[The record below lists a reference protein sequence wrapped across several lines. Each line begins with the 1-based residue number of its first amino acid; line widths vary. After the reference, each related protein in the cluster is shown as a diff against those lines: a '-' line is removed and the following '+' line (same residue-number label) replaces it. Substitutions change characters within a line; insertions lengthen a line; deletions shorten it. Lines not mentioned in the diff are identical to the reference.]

1 MDTQS
6 SHIDELSGLYNRR
19 YLKEKE
25 IPVLKVSVENE
36 VPFSLAWLD
45 LDHFKEVNDVH
56 GHIKGD
62 EVIREFAQF
71 LRDSLRNSDILIRY
85 GGDEFICIL
94 PNTTRQDTLWIYRR
108 ILNSCR
114 EKKIGGLNIMM
125 SIGIATHPD
134 DGTDIDELL
143 QIADAALYDAKR
155 SGRGRIRTKGR
166 KHVEIPMKAFVN
178 RIEEKEQLN
187 RLLAESKNQIKATIV
202 KGNIGIGKTR
212 VVKEAL
218 SQLKETEVL
227 WCDCLSLTENIA
239 YYPIRELMKYRI
251 RRSGVDLIQKMSLVY
266 RIEIGKLVPEVMEG
280 IETEVEDIERVVDKY
295 RLYESVRQ
303 IMEAGEQTKIVVID
317 NIQWIDKDSIEVMK
331 YLFRS
336 LRDSPMT
343 CIFMYRVEEKTK
355 ILEDF
360 IVHISRENDIRQIE
374 LRPFSLSEVKASVK
388 SIIGEEPD
396 KGLIEYA
403 MRVSGGNPYYIEEIM
418 RELVEDDYLM
428 IKDDNWKFKEPD
440 AEIVPKSIEGITMQ
454 KYDSLSKEAQ
464 NVLKVASAIG
474 WFDIEIIRGITGY
487 NESHIIGLIE
497 GVSRLGMT
505 KEREGEVIFKEE
517 LCRNAIY
524 KEKVEGLR
532 KHILHRKIA
541 KLIEKQSEERKKERL
556 EELAFHY
563 YRGQD
568 TEKGISYCVKAGDTA
583 RDNYANRQAIK
594 YYTWAIELFDKNKS
608 TEKMDVWIDCLLRR
622 AILLTRTGD
631 SESAMKDLE
640 EGLKSARAIKDKKRE
655 ISVSYQK
662 ALIHLEA
669 NKCREAIKE
678 AQGFRALSEEI
689 NEKTRIACALD
700 IIASAHSL
708 LGEQEKAMEFNTE
721 ALNIFRQIKESTG
734 EAGILNNIGIIHYE
748 LAEFDRALHFFEDA
762 LNIAR
767 KVGEKTF
774 IGNTLGN
781 IGNVHSEL
789 ENYAAASQF
798 HKESIEIAREVGNRL
813 SEGLFLI
820 NYAADY
826 IALGKY
832 KTALKTYKDAL
843 EILREI
849 GHKHFEAKC
858 LNGIGNVHSHM
869 GDYNTALRHYES
881 VHVLLE
887 QDKHT
892 TEYANNLL
900 DMGNLYLALNRKKK
914 AEGLINKAYGMAK
927 ELGSKKLLSS
937 TLIALCD
944 LHLENR
950 ELEKFEKSMDEL
962 KVLQERLKLKG
973 IRGQIKTLS
982 GRYYIETK
990 DFEKMNDC
998 LDEALHIFE
1007 GLDDHL
1013 NIGKVYFYMGIA
1025 ALAMHSKSI
1034 CHNKLSKS
1042 LGIFDSL
1049 GANGWKKR
1057 AEKALALSQ
1066 SGC

>member
-1 MDTQS
+1 MDKQL
-6 SHIDELSGLYNRR
+6 SHTDDLSGLYNRR

-25 IPVLKVSVENE
+25 IPILKASIKKN
-36 VPFSLAWLD
+36 VPFSLAWFD
-45 LDHFKEVNDVH
+45 LDHFKEVNDIH

-71 LRDSLRNSDILIRY
+71 LRDSLRNTDILIRY

-94 PNTTRQDTLWIYRR
+94 PNTTQQDAAWICQR
-108 ILNSCR
+108 ILNSCK
-114 EKKIGGLNIMM
+114 EKEIGGLNIMM
-125 SIGIATHPD
+125 SIGIAAHPD

-155 SGRGRIRTKGR
+155 SGRGRIRTKSK
-166 KHVEIPMKAFVN
+166 KHAEIPMKAFVN

-187 RLLAESKNQIKATIV
+187 RLIMQDKNQIRVAIV

-212 VVKEAL
+212 LVKEAL
-218 SQLKETEVL
+218 SRLKKTGVV

-239 YYPIRELMKYRI
+239 YYPIRELIKYRI

-266 RIEIGKLVPEVMEG
+266 RIELGKLVPEAMEG

-303 IMEAGEQTKIVVID
+303 VMEAGEQTKIVVID

-343 CIFMYRVEEKTK
+343 FVLMYRVEEKTR

-360 IVHISRENDIRQIE
+360 IAHISRENDTRQIE
-374 LRPFSLSEVKASVK
+374 LKPFAPSEVKASVQ

-403 MRVSGGNPYYIEEIM
+403 MRVSGGNPYYIEEIV
-418 RELVEDDYLM
+418 RDLVEYDYLM
-428 IKDDNWKFKEPD
+428 IKEDNWIFKEPD
-440 AEIVPKSIEGITMQ
+440 VEIVPKSIEGITIQ

-464 NVLKVASAIG
+464 DVLKVASTIG

-505 KEREGEVIFKEE
+505 KERDGEVIFKEE
-517 LCRNAIY
+517 LSRNAIY
-524 KEKVEGLR
+524 RRKVEGPR
-532 KHILHRKIA
+532 KRILHRKIA
-541 KLIEKQSEERKKERL
+541 ELIEKQSKERKKERL

-563 YRGQD
+563 YRSQD
-568 TEKGISYCVKAGDTA
+568 AKRGISYCVKAGDMA
-583 RDNYANRQAIK
+583 RDKYANRQAIK

-622 AILLTRTGD
+622 AMLLTLTGD

-640 EGLKSARAIKDKKRE
+640 EGLKCARAIKDKKRE
-655 ISVSYQK
+655 ITVSYHK
-662 ALIHLEA
+662 SLILLQVR
-669 NKCREAIKE
+669 KCREAIKE
-678 AQGFRALSEEI
+678 AQSFRSLSEEI
-689 NEKTRIACALD
+689 NDKTRIAVALD
-700 IIASAHSL
+700 VLSSAHSI
-708 LGEQEKAMEFNTE
+708 LGEQDKAMEFNAE
-721 ALNIFRQIKESTG
+721 ALDIFRQLKNSAG

-748 LAEFDRALHFFEDA
+748 LAEFDRALQFFEDA

-767 KVGEKTF
+767 KIGEKIF
-774 IGNTLGN
+774 VGNTLGN

-820 NYAADY
+820 SYAADY

-832 KTALKTYKDAL
+832 ETALKTHKDAL
-843 EILREI
+843 EILRET
-849 GHKHFEAKC
+849 GHKYLEGRC
-858 LNGIGNVHSHM
+858 LNGIGNVHSCM
-869 GDYNTALRHYES
+869 GDYNTALKRYES
-881 VHVLLE
+881 AHVFLE
-887 QDKHT
+887 QDKRT
-892 TEYANNLL
+892 TDYADNLM
-900 DMGNLYLALNRKKK
+900 DMGNLYLALNQKKK
-914 AEGLINKAYGMAK
+914 AEGMINKAYEIAK
-927 ELGSKKLLSS
+927 DIDAKRILSN

-944 LHLENR
+944 LHLENG
-950 ELEKFEKSMDEL
+950 ELEKFKKSMDEL
-962 KVLQERLKLKG
+962 KALQEILKSKG
-973 IRGQIKTLS
+973 TRGQIETLS
-982 GRYYIETK
+982 GRYCIKTK
-990 DFEKMNDC
+990 DSEKMNDC

-1007 GLDDHL
+1007 GLGDNL
-1013 NIGKVYFYMGIA
+1013 NIGKVYYYKGIG
-1025 ALAMHSKSI
+1025 ALAIHSKSI

-1042 LGIFDSL
+1042 LEIFDSL

-1057 AEKALALSQ
+1057 TEKALALSQ
-1066 SGC
+1066 